1 MSSRQPSIRNR
12 LMSLVLLSVGLS
24 WAAMFIWSFHAAR
37 HEVTQWDETRLIQL
51 VPLLSRLDADDL
63 AKLAAH
69 GIDARNEIPDHAR
82 SVEHDSDYGDRFV
95 HVHVIGPDGGTI
107 ARSSDFPVSDVAAY
121 PTNGITEVDAGN
133 GRWLRYTARD
143 ARSGRTI
150 SLMEPVNEQSDLVS
164 GVAARIARPVLLIL
178 PVMMALVWF
187 SIGFSLR
194 PLASLSKAVQA
205 RDGQNLRPIEI
216 ARSPREFSAV
226 VAATNGLLERLRM
239 SLARERTFTADA
251 AHELKT
257 PLAAIKVQAQVAMAS
272 DDAGQQRLALERV
285 VLGVD
290 RSARLVE
297 QLLLLARLDEEA
309 GINVSKLALRDVVAE
324 AIAFRRQAAHDK
336 SISLRISG
344 DGRAEVYAD
353 RVLLRVLVDNLLDN
367 AIKYGKTGGV
377 VDFNLGMDAQSVRL
391 TVRDDGPGVSPEERN
406 RLTDRFF
413 RGSSATASGSGLGL
427 SIVSRIATRC
437 GSEMRLDTGLN
448 GQGLGVLVTFPVAPS
463 SSNLPDSS
471 RNTTAHNDRTAVA

>member
-1 MSSRQPSIRNR
+1 MSLRPPSIRNR
-12 LMSLVLLSVGLS
+12 LMWLVLLSVGLS
-24 WAAMFIWSFHAAR
+24 WAAMFAWSFHAAR
-37 HEVTQWDETRLIQL
+37 HEVTQWDESRLVQL

-63 AKLAAH
+63 AKLAEH
-69 GIDARNEIPDHAR
+69 GIDARNEIPHHSR
-82 SVEHDSDYGDRFV
+82 SVERDSDYGDRFV
-95 HVHVIGPDGGTI
+95 HFLVTGRDGGTI
-107 ARSSDFPVSDVAAY
+107 ARSSDFPVSDSAAY
-121 PTNGITEVDAGN
+121 PRNAITEVEAQN
-133 GRWLRYTARD
+133 GRWLLYNARD

-178 PVMMALVWF
+178 PVMMGLVWF

-216 ARSPREFSAV
+216 ARSPKEFGVV

-272 DDAGQQRLALERV
+272 NDAGQQRLALERV
-285 VLGVD
+285 ILGVD
-290 RSARLVE
+290 RSAHLVE

-309 GINVSKLALRDVVAE
+309 GLKLSTFALRDVIAE
-324 AIAFRRQAAHDK
+324 AVAFRRQVANDK
-336 SISLRISG
+336 SISLRISD
-344 DGRAEVYAD
+344 DGRAEVHAD
-353 RVLLRVLVDNLLDN
+353 RVLMRVLVDNLLDN
-367 AIKYGKTGGV
+367 AIKYGKTGGT

-391 TVRDDGPGVSPEERN
+391 TVRDNGPGVSAEEMD
-406 RLTDRFF
+406 RLTHRFF

-427 SIVSRIATRC
+427 SIVSRIAIRC
-437 GSEMRLDTGLN
+437 GSEMRLETGLN
-448 GQGLGVLVTFPVAPS
+448 GQGLGVCFAFPVEPY
-463 SSNLPDSS
+463 SSNLASS
-471 RNTTAHNDRTAVA
+471 SGSSAAHNNRPVEA